1 MKLFKMGLAALCL
14 GAALSTVRAE
24 EADRLSVLESK
35 YDALVREFE
44 TLKNGSP
51 FSAWPPRPPR
61 STTSKRA

>member
-35 YDALVREFE
+35 YDALVREF
-44 TLKNGSP
+44 GGV
-51 FSAWPPRPPR
+51 AAGG
-61 STTSKRA
+61 TTRGD